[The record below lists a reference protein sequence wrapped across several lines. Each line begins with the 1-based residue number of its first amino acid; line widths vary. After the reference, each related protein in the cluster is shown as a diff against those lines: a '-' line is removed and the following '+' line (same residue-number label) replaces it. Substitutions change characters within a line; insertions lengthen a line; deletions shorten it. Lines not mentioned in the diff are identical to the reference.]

1 LIRKFLYCW
10 LGYWLLV
17 LLLPVHSLFPAV
29 GEAFLL
35 QVGFVLM
42 VLVGYFSASPQL
54 REVAMPG
61 ISMGDLGDARFI
73 VRASLW
79 MSLLGFA
86 CLLIDKVFIQHID
99 YSSGLAFAREQW
111 RLLGEEREGK
121 ASSIWS
127 ILGYV
132 FGSAYY
138 VTLVAV
144 FVQPH
149 RFTNA
154 QRAGALGAT
163 FIFAL
168 ANSVITGGRS
178 NFLLIAA
185 VAVSALAARRGLG
198 LRQVFASRRQ
208 RRYIAV
214 ILCAALAYIMYVF
227 YSRAQAGNV
236 LVYLYVVNF
245 MPYMGLEMD
254 TWYQQVMTEGFIG
267 AAANLVVITL
277 GYLSHSFSTTA
288 AIIDAPLEHKMILF
302 SNFGG
307 ILYKFGLVDQP
318 QTDWFLAGR
327 FPSVPG
333 ALWHQFGL
341 LGAIV
346 VPYLLGLAG
355 ALATQWARQ
364 RPNRL
369 LPLGAYV
376 LISTTLLLTPFIF
389 APDLLA
395 FPSVVVAFV
404 LLAGLS
410 RLRRHLV
417 ALTAPQPNPQ
427 MRAIP

>member
-1 LIRKFLYCW
+1 MIRQFLYCW

-17 LLLPVHSLFPAV
+17 LLMPVHSIYPGV

-35 QVGFVLM
+35 QLGFVAM
-42 VLVGYFSASPQL
+42 VFIGYFSASPRL

-61 ISMGDLGDARFI
+61 IGLSDLGDARFI
-73 VRASLW
+73 VRASLL

-86 CLLIDKVFIQHID
+86 FLLIDKIFIQHID

-121 ASSIWS
+121 ASSMWS
-127 ILGYV
+127 IMGYV

-138 VTLVAV
+138 ASLVLV

-149 RFTNA
+149 RFTNG
-154 QRAGALGAT
+154 QRARALGAT
-163 FIFAL
+163 FVFAL

-178 NFLLIAA
+178 NFLLIIA
-185 VAVSALAARRGLG
+185 VAFAALAARRGLR
-198 LRQVFASRRQ
+198 LRQIFASRRQ

-227 YSRAQAGNV
+227 YSRAQAGNF
-236 LVYLYVVNF
+236 LMYLYVVEF
-245 MPYMGLEMD
+245 MPYIGLEMD
-254 TWYQQVMTEGFIG
+254 TWYQEVVTEGVVG
-267 AAANLVVITL
+267 GAANLLVLTL

-288 AIIDAPLEHKMILF
+288 AIMDAPLEHKMILF
-302 SNFGG
+302 NNFGG
-307 ILYKFGLVDQP
+307 IFYKLGLINKP
-318 QTDWFLAGR
+318 ETDWFMAGR

-333 ALWHQFGL
+333 AVWHQFGL

-346 VPYLLGLAG
+346 MPYLLGYAS
-355 ALATQWARQ
+355 ALATQWAKR

-369 LPLGAYV
+369 LPLAAYV
-376 LISTTLLLTPFIF
+376 LASTTLLLTPFVF

-404 LLAGLS
+404 LLAGLC
-410 RLRRHLV
+410 RLRRHL
-417 ALTAPQPNPQ
+417 AAINAPQIGHQP
-427 MRAIP
+427 